1 MVTCCDPV
9 TRLAGVTTVPV
20 ASSRRPE
27 PDAPPASTRT
37 TDGPTCAISWRS
49 SAWIWV
55 RPPGGTAGAG
65 GARIVAGVGLV
76 ACATSAGVANRTG
89 NVQELKTA
97 AAVPAAMAM
106 PSHRAYEL
114 TPGSLE
120 SDSQTPAIEPLEF
133 AVSEPLAK
141 GRGNGAG
148 LKSMKAGGAAAPKNV
163 FSDSS

>member
-20 ASSRRPE
+20 ASSRRPD

-55 RPPGGTAGAG
+55 RPPGGAAGAAG

-89 NVQELKTA
+89 NVQELRRA
-97 AAVPAAMAM
+97 AAVPPAMAM
-106 PSHRAYEL
+106 PSHLAYEL
-114 TPGSLE
+114 TAGSL
-120 SDSQTPAIEPLEF
+120 
-133 AVSEPLAK
+133 
-141 GRGNGAG
+141 
-148 LKSMKAGGAAAPKNV
+148 
-163 FSDSS
+163 